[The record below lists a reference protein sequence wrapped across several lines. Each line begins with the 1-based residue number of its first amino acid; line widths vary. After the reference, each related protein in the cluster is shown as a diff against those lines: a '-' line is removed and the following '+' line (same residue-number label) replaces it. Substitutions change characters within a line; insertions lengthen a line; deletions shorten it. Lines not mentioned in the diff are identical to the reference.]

1 MVALVVDANE
11 TTVYAGT
18 DPSTLQGMT
27 RSTIEGTNYSNISGT
42 LPAGRLALGRT
53 DYSWAQYNN
62 SWAGHNAQFSDAAV
76 FNTALTPSAITNLF
90 LAGVGV
96 QIVGTYDGYG
106 SLTLN
111 WLPGGTLQESD
122 SVTGPYTDVP
132 NATAPWY
139 VYLPSE
145 SSPRRFY
152 RIKR

>member
-18 DPSTLQGMT
+18 DPSTLQSMA
-27 RSTIEGTNYSNISGT
+27 RSTVEGTNYNNISGT

-76 FNTALTPSAITNLF
+76 FNKALTPSAITNLF

-106 SLTLN
+106 SLNLN
-111 WLPGGTLQESD
+111 WLPGGTLQEAD
-122 SVTGPYTDVP
+122 VITGPYTDVP
-132 NATAPWY
+132 NATPPYY
-139 VYLPSE
+139 VPVSTTTPQHY
-145 SSPRRFY
+145 Y
-152 RIKR
+152 RVKR